1 MKKISTVQAFGNEIF
16 EEQKLT
22 IGVDLGDRW
31 SFYCV
36 LDEAGRIILEQKVP
50 TTPEAMKQT
59 FSRIPQS
66 RIALETGTHSPWVS
80 RLLTEL
86 GHEVIVAHAQKVQ
99 LITKSN
105 RKDDRHD
112 ARTLARLARIDPEL
126 LGPVRHRSVQAQIH
140 LTVIRA
146 RAELVSARTALVNA
160 ARGLVKSYGER
171 LPKCGTQ
178 QMGRELAAKLS
189 TELRDVLEPLLKEI
203 ESLNERIK
211 EYDERMEK
219 IAKEVYPEV
228 SLLKQVKGVGTQ
240 IALTYVLTIE
250 DPYRFLKSREVG
262 CFLGLKPGRRD
273 SGESKPQKGISK
285 AGDRYLRTMMVQGA
299 HYILGPFGEDSD
311 LRRWGLKLA
320 ERGGKNAKKRA
331 VVAVARKLAVL
342 LHRLWVSGEVYEP
355 LRNSQKAMRAV
366 ASRVSIQTAELNR
379 RVQVTATKSWGPTP
393 TEVGREVDNQ
403 VAAPTETRTPT
414 MHRANI
420 AHKECG
426 WKDGDRGGLARTV
439 GIHRKKRET
448 EREKHS

>member
-1 MKKISTVQAFGNEIF
+1 MKKISTVQVFGNEILK
-16 EEQKLT
+16 EQKLT

-36 LDEAGRIILEQKVP
+36 LDEAGKIILEQKVP

-59 FSRIPQS
+59 FSRIPQC

-80 RLLTEL
+80 RLFTEL

-126 LGPVRHRSVQAQIH
+126 LGPIRHRSVQAQIH

-160 ARGLVKSYGER
+160 ARGLVKSYGQR

-178 QMGRELAAKLS
+178 QVGRELAAALS

-203 ESLNERIK
+203 ESLNEGIK

-240 IALTYVLTIE
+240 IAL
-250 DPYRFLKSREVG
+250 SM
-262 CFLGLKPGRRD
+262 
-273 SGESKPQKGISK
+273 S
-285 AGDRYLRTMMVQGA
+285 
-299 HYILGPFGEDSD
+299 
-311 LRRWGLKLA
+311 
-320 ERGGKNAKKRA
+320 
-331 VVAVARKLAVL
+331 
-342 LHRLWVSGEVYEP
+342 
-355 LRNSQKAMRAV
+355 
-366 ASRVSIQTAELNR
+366 
-379 RVQVTATKSWGPTP
+379 
-393 TEVGREVDNQ
+393 
-403 VAAPTETRTPT
+403 
-414 MHRANI
+414 
-420 AHKECG
+420 
-426 WKDGDRGGLARTV
+426 
-439 GIHRKKRET
+439 
-448 EREKHS
+448 

>member
-1 MKKISTVQAFGNEIF
+1 MKDVLKAQKRRPAMKKISMQVFGNEIF
-16 EEQKLT
+16 KGQKLT
-22 IGVDLGDRW
+22 IGLDLGDRW

-36 LDEAGRIILEQKVP
+36 LDEAGKIILEQKVP

-59 FSRIPQS
+59 FSRMPQS
-66 RIALETGTHSPWVS
+66 RIALETGTHSPWAS

-86 GHEVIVAHAQKVQ
+86 EHEVIVAHAQKVQ

-146 RAELVSARTALVNA
+146 RAELVSVRTALVNA

-171 LPKCGTQ
+171 LPKCGTEQ
-178 QMGRELAAKLS
+178 VSRELAAKLS

-228 SLLKQVKGVGTQ
+228 SLLPQVKGVGTQ

-250 DPYRFLKSREVG
+250 DPHRFLKSREVG
-262 CFLGLKPGRRD
+262 CFLGLKPGRRN
-273 SGESKPQKGISK
+273 SGESEPQKKISK

-311 LRRWGLKLA
+311 LRRWGRKLA

-366 ASRVSIQTAELNR
+366 A
-379 RVQVTATKSWGPTP
+379 
-393 TEVGREVDNQ
+393 
-403 VAAPTETRTPT
+403 
-414 MHRANI
+414 
-420 AHKECG
+420 
-426 WKDGDRGGLARTV
+426 
-439 GIHRKKRET
+439 
-448 EREKHS
+448 

>member
-1 MKKISTVQAFGNEIF
+1 MNDVLEAQEKETGMEKISTVQALGNEIF
-16 EEQKLT
+16 KEQKLT

-36 LDEAGRIILEQKVP
+36 LEEAGKIILEQKVP

-86 GHEVIVAHAQKVQ
+86 EHEVIVAHAQKVQ

-112 ARTLARLARIDPEL
+112 AQTLARLARIDPEL

-178 QMGRELAAKLS
+178 QVSRELAAALS
-189 TELRDVLEPLLKEI
+189 AELRDVLEPLFTEI

-250 DPYRFLKSREVG
+250 DPHRFLKSREVG
-262 CFLGLKPGRRD
+262 CFLGLKPGRRN
-273 SGESKPQKGISK
+273 SGESEPQKKISK

-311 LRRWGLKLA
+311 LRRWGRKLA

-355 LRNSQKAMRAV
+355 LRNRKKAMRAV
-366 ASRVSIQTAELNR
+366 A
-379 RVQVTATKSWGPTP
+379 
-393 TEVGREVDNQ
+393 
-403 VAAPTETRTPT
+403 
-414 MHRANI
+414 
-420 AHKECG
+420 
-426 WKDGDRGGLARTV
+426 
-439 GIHRKKRET
+439 
-448 EREKHS
+448 

>member
-1 MKKISTVQAFGNEIF
+1 MRTIKTYFKRAPFYNALIRWDEKAGLHGMRYAPNNRRARSTRERRPAVKKISTVQEFGNGIF
-16 EEQKLT
+16 KEQKLT
-22 IGVDLGDRW
+22 IGVDLGDHW

-36 LDEAGRIILEQKVP
+36 LDEAGKIILEQKVS

-59 FSRIPQS
+59 FGKIPRS
-66 RIALETGTHSPWVS
+66 LVALETGTHSPWVS

-86 GHEVIVAHAQKVQ
+86 GHEVLVGHAQKVQ

-112 ARTLARLARIDPEL
+112 ARTLARLARIDPAL
-126 LGPVRHRSVQAQIH
+126 LGPVRHRSAKAQLH

-178 QMGRELAAKLS
+178 QVSRELAAELS
-189 TELRDVLEPLLKEI
+189 VELRDVLKPLLKEI

-211 EYDERMEK
+211 EYDGRMEK

-250 DPYRFLKSREVG
+250 DPHRFLKSREVG
-262 CFLGLKPGRRD
+262 CFLGLKPGRRN
-273 SGESKPQKGISK
+273 SGESEPQKKISK
-285 AGDRYLRTMMVQGA
+285 EGDPYLRTMLVQGA

-311 LRRWGLKLA
+311 LR
-320 ERGGKNAKKRA
+320 
-331 VVAVARKLAVL
+331 
-342 LHRLWVSGEVYEP
+342 
-355 LRNSQKAMRAV
+355 
-366 ASRVSIQTAELNR
+366 
-379 RVQVTATKSWGPTP
+379 
-393 TEVGREVDNQ
+393 
-403 VAAPTETRTPT
+403 
-414 MHRANI
+414 
-420 AHKECG
+420 
-426 WKDGDRGGLARTV
+426 
-439 GIHRKKRET
+439 
-448 EREKHS
+448 